1 MSTEVLLKGFI
12 TGIFSLVFAWAV
24 FSRYD
29 REIGSESTGE
39 EGQRYLPLVSGTLLP
54 AFLLILLILGLKFYG
69 TAPTLKM
76 MLTMCFDIFL
86 HICLYYIILI
96 LALPFLRN
104 HISARACA
112 MLWLLPNYL
121 YLTQQSYMRVPKPLI
136 TLHVSR
142 IAVTVLALVWL
153 VGFIAV
159 WGWNII
165 NHLVFRRRILKH
177 AVPVTDPEVLAL
189 FRSELEETALRKP
202 KLSLVITDD
211 VTSPLTIGLFRHST
225 RIVLPRKSYFP
236 DELHLIF
243 RHELIHIS
251 REDSW
256 AKFFMMFCT
265 AMCWFNPLMWTAMK
279 KSAED
284 MELSCD
290 ETVLLG
296 ADAPT
301 RTRYA
306 NLILGAAGDDR
317 GFSTC
322 LSASASSM
330 RYRLKNIV
338 KPKKRLT
345 GALMVGLTF
354 FILCMTC
361 GYVSLAYGEDT
372 GATTIFRG
380 HDLTE
385 FAADTITVTGGKYAV
400 GLDFV
405 DADALT
411 EYIAGLSTQEM
422 TGNYSYPDDGP
433 TLSIWYNSP
442 YGVVLVDL
450 QTEYIKVIYLS
461 DEKDARYVYH
471 LPKPTDWKYIDSIVP
486 PLPTATVD
494 LSDGTQYGGHNL
506 NATVA
511 KLVHIH
517 DGQKDIL
524 KERDLKI
531 YEGAGIFGSTAYT
544 DATVTF
550 SMPLL
555 SKVEVLIE
563 SWDYRSGYTLV
574 LDATEGSITFE
585 VPDYPAH
592 YTITSSFEGTN
603 GVYETSFIFHIGDTD
618 TM

>member
-1 MSTEVLLKGFI
+1 MSTDLLLKGFF

-29 REIGSESTGE
+29 REVGSESTGE

-54 AFLLILLILGLKFYG
+54 TFLLVLLILGLTFYG
-69 TAPTLKM
+69 TASTVKM
-76 MLTMCFDIFL
+76 ILTMCFDIFL
-86 HICLYYIILI
+86 HIGLYYIVLI
-96 LALPFLRN
+96 IALPFLRN

-121 YLTQQSYMRVPKPLI
+121 YLTQQSYMRVSKPLI

-142 IAVTVLALVWL
+142 KAVTILALVWL
-153 VGFIAV
+153 TGFIAV
-159 WGWNII
+159 FGWNII
-165 NHLVFRRRILKH
+165 NHLIFRRRILKH
-177 AVPVTDPEVLAL
+177 VTPVTDPEVLAL
-189 FRSELEETALRKP
+189 FRSELEETAIRKP
-202 KLSLVITDD
+202 KLQLVITDD
-211 VTSPLTIGLFRHST
+211 AASPLTIGLFRRST
-225 RIVLPRKSYFP
+225 RIILPRKSYSP

-296 ADAPT
+296 ADDST
-301 RTRYA
+301 RMQYA

-330 RYRLKNIV
+330 RYRLKSIV

-372 GATTIFRG
+372 GATTIFRD

-385 FAADTITVTGGKYAV
+385 FTADTITVTGGEYTV

-405 DADALT
+405 EADALT
-411 EYIAGLSTQEM
+411 KYITELSTQEM

-442 YGVVLVDL
+442 YGAVLVDL

-461 DEKDARYVYH
+461 DEKDMRYVYH
-471 LPKPTDWKYIDSIVP
+471 LPEPAAWEYIDSIVP
-486 PLPTATVD
+486 PLPTAKVD
-494 LSDGTQYGGHNL
+494 LSDGTQYGGHDL
-506 NATVA
+506 DATVT
-511 KLVHIH
+511 KLVRTH
-517 DGQKDIL
+517 DGQEAVLKDREL
-524 KERDLKI
+524 RT

-563 SWDYRSGYTLV
+563 AWDYHSGYTLI
-574 LDATEGSITFE
+574 LDAAEGSITFQ

-592 YTITSSFEGTN
+592 YTITASFEGSN
-603 GVYETSFIFHIGDTD
+603 GVYKTSFVFHIGDADST
-618 TM
+618 